1 MTTFMLP
8 RIGSPTSSTESCSG
22 PESDLRLSRGTA
34 LGLSINDQDL
44 HYFDHF
50 RHHAIQHLA
59 SPLDAGLWQNYI
71 LRISASKPA
80 ILHAISALSAQ
91 HELFLKNGHTD
102 ASRNILIKDPVV
114 AYSWKHYIHAIRQL
128 HHGIPD
134 ASNDRPTPDETI
146 VTCLLLIFFEVLRGE
161 YPTAL
166 MHLEAGLQIFST
178 HYPLVEM
185 SSVSEPN
192 QDDPLKGLARIFR
205 RLDIQASSYLGDR
218 SVSAFS
224 IPHHETTSGP
234 FRSSFVSQPS
244 LEFVTIQNARDALD
258 EHVAR
263 IYKFTR
269 SPAQSLQGN
278 PLLGSRRVF
287 ELKYDPIFHSG
298 DAHWSG
304 LTKFLQ
310 EREHYLEALRAW
322 AYAFEDFLRRSK
334 NATIQR
340 EGAPPNS
347 FRDEEVEQCAV
358 IWISYLVTYIT
369 LSTCVEPD
377 ESSYDGHITQFQEIV
392 NHAHSILLAEG
403 ATKSAANRRLS
414 LEMSVVHP
422 LFITAFK
429 CRDSTIRRRAIS
441 LLHIS
446 GQEGVYNGKMLAR
459 IAEHV
464 VEHEECH
471 GYVDVAVERLSGA
484 EPLPRTPPDT
494 EWVAVDSVEQDKGN
508 AMIIPEFARV
518 HGVHPDLSDPG
529 TGSLWL
535 EYSTRDFASAEG
547 EHERGLMCPAEK
559 YEWVFHKAL
568 LKWQ

>member
-1 MTTFMLP
+1 MLP
-8 RIGSPTSSTESCSG
+8 RTGSPNSSNDSCSG

-34 LGLSINDQDL
+34 LGLSSVNDQDL

-50 RHHAIQHLA
+50 RHHAIQNLA
-59 SPLDAGLWQNYI
+59 SPADAELWQHYI
-71 LRISASKPA
+71 LKISASKPA

-91 HELFLKNGHTD
+91 HEIFLRNGHTD
-102 ASRNILIKDPVV
+102 PSRNILINDPVV
-114 AYSWKHYIHAIRQL
+114 AYSWKHYIQAIQQL
-128 HHGIPD
+128 HHGIHN
-134 ASNDRPTPDETI
+134 ASNDGPTPDETI

-178 HYPLVEM
+178 HFPSAKR
-185 SSVSEPN
+185 SSVTELR
-192 QDDPLKGLARIFR
+192 QDDPLNGLARIFR

-224 IPHHETTSGP
+224 IPRRETTSEP
-234 FRSSFVSQPS
+234 LVLSLLSQIS
-244 LEFVTIQNARDALD
+244 MEFVTIQNARDALD
-258 EHVAR
+258 GHVAQ
-263 IYKFTR
+263 IYKFMR
-269 SPAQSLQGN
+269 SPAQSLHGD
-278 PLLGSRRVF
+278 PLLGDRRVF
-287 ELKYDPIFHSG
+287 ELKYDPIFHSR

-304 LTKFLQ
+304 LTKFIR
-310 EREHYLEALRAW
+310 ERRHYLEALRAW
-322 AYAFEDFLRRSK
+322 AYYFEDFLGRST
-334 NATIQR
+334 NAASQR
-340 EGAPPNS
+340 EGAPPGG
-347 FRDEEVEQCAV
+347 DEFQQCAV
-358 IWISYLVTYIT
+358 IWISYLVTFIT

-377 ESSYDGHITQFQEIV
+377 ESSYDEHITQFQEIV
-392 NHAHSILLAEG
+392 NHARSILLAEG
-403 ATKSAANRRLS
+403 ATTGAANRRLS

-446 GQEGVYNGKMLAR
+446 GQEGVWNGKMLAR

-464 VEHEECH
+464 VEYEEGH
-471 GYVDVAVERLSGA
+471 GYVDVAVEKLSIAERLS
-484 EPLPRTPPDT
+484 RTSPGI
-494 EWVAVDSVEQDKGN
+494 EWVAVDSFEREQVN
-508 AMIIPEFARV
+508 AMIIPEIARL

-535 EYSTRDFASAEG
+535 EYSTRDFALADG
-547 EHERGLMCPAEK
+547 EREKGSMGPAEK

-568 LKWQ
+568 LKW